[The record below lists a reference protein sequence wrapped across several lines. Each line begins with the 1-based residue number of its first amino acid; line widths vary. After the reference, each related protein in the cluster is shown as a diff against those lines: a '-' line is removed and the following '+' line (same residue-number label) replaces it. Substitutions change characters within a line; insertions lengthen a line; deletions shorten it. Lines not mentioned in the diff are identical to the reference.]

1 MAHGDELITL
11 SPLKVIIVFDG
22 VLADS
27 RARCLVADF
36 AACNRYHSK
45 LRGCGTPIKIS
56 PSQ

>member
-11 SPLKVIIVFDG
+11 SPVKVIIVFDG

-27 RARCLVADF
+27 RARCRVSVF

-45 LRGCGTPIKIS
+45 LRGYGTPIRIS